1 MGRALSKSNILH
13 SHKYENISAQYAHL
27 NFEMYNM
34 RLIIIKVNLGECR
47 LGKLVGL
54 QLEYVTD
61 NSFSGCM
68 TRDSLNHSS
77 GEAG

>member
-1 MGRALSKSNILH
+1 
-13 SHKYENISAQYAHL
+13 
-27 NFEMYNM
+27 MYNV
-34 RLIIIKVNLGECR
+34 RVEIINVNLGECR